1 MLAYGVSN
9 TQENVMWPEKLW
21 VDFSQ
26 GQVLIVGER
35 AEEVEETEERVIEQ
49 LGCSNLGN
57 EGNSLW
63 FGNFFSHKID
73 PNRMHKSLHERKK
86 TCLQN
91 YSCYF
96 DGSENIIA

>member
-57 EGNSLW
+57 EGNSLL
-63 FGNFFSHKID
+63 FGNFFSHTKLTQTECTKVSID
-73 PNRMHKSLHERKK
+73 VKK
-86 TCLQN
+86 NSPSKL
-91 YSCYF
+91 F
-96 DGSENIIA
+96 LLL

>member
-1 MLAYGVSN
+1 
-9 TQENVMWPEKLW
+9 MWPEKLW

-57 EGNSLW
+57 EGNLLW
-63 FGNFFSHKID
+63 FGNFFLS
-73 PNRMHKSLHERKK
+73 
-86 TCLQN
+86 QN
-91 YSCYF
+91 
-96 DGSENIIA
+96 

>member
-1 MLAYGVSN
+1 
-9 TQENVMWPEKLW
+9 MWPEKLW

-57 EGNSLW
+57 EGNSLL
-63 FGNFFSHKID
+63 FGIFSLTKLTVQCSV
-73 PNRMHKSLHERKK
+73 NMKVA
-86 TCLQN
+86 
-91 YSCYF
+91 F
-96 DGSENIIA
+96 

>member
-1 MLAYGVSN
+1 MLAYGVYN

-73 PNRMHKSLHERKK
+73 PSSMHKSLYERKK
-86 TCLQN
+86 NLPPKL
-91 YSCYF
+91 F
-96 DGSENIIA
+96 LLL